1 MPGID
6 NVRGRGLFVA
16 FDLPT
21 PEDRAAVLRR
31 LHAARVLVL
40 GGGERSIR
48 LRPALTIEEDDLALA
63 VREIAKAVAV
73 PRLRTRGFLRS
84 AVTRRRDGRRRAG
97 G

>member
-1 MPGID
+1 
-6 NVRGRGLFVA
+6 VA

-21 PEDRAAVLRR
+21 AEDRAAVLRR

-63 VREIAKAVAV
+63 VREIAKAVVA
-73 PRLRTRGFLRS
+73 
-84 AVTRRRDGRRRAG
+84 
-97 G
+97 